1 MKLGIDPLVLQKIC
15 AVSTS
20 RSFCMTDYN
29 PVPGAT
35 PASPANRNYDGGF
48 MVKLLRKDLALAL
61 EEAKTGNADTG
72 MT

>member
-1 MKLGIDPLVLQKIC
+1 MD
-15 AVSTS
+15 A
-20 RSFCMTDYN
+20 YN
-29 PVPGAT
+29 PVPGTT

-61 EEAKTGNADTG
+61 EEAKTGKCDTG